1 MSFADAVASGF
12 KNYANFKGRASRSE
26 FWYWVLFTVLVSLV
40 VSTLDSII
48 WPVPNPSAD
57 WMRDL
62 QATLTQPTPLSNI
75 ASLALIIPNLAVS
88 ARRFHDAGFSAKW
101 LFLQLVP
108 LGYGLFATV
117 GVVSVLSSIPAGQAL
132 STENLMAFVFL
143 IVPILAL
150 GFAVLVIYLVMALR
164 PSRSFYDGNKYVE
177 PEPLGSMDEGT
188 TA

>member
-1 MSFADAVASGF
+1 MSFADAVGSGF
-12 KNYANFKGRASRSE
+12 RNYANFKGKASRKE

-40 VSTLDSII
+40 ASTIDSVI
-48 WPVPNPSAD
+48 WPVAPTTAD
-57 WMRDL
+57 WMQDL
-62 QATLTQPTPLSNI
+62 QATLSQPTPISNLT
-75 ASLALIIPNLAVS
+75 SLALLIPNLSVT

-101 LFLQLVP
+101 LFVQLIP
-108 LGYGLFATV
+108 LAYGIFATV
-117 GVVSVLSSIPAGQAL
+117 GVVAVLTSVPAGQML

-143 IVPILAL
+143 IVPIFAL

-177 PEPLGSMDEGT
+177 PEPLSSLDEGT